1 MLQTIQKAGE
11 VLALFD
17 REHNE
22 WGVREVAERLKMAKS
37 SAHDLMS
44 SLAQQGFLNKTDGN
58 RYRLGWRLVTLSETL
73 LATTELRKEARPVM
87 EELAARYQ
95 ETIHLA
101 VLDGNQAVY
110 VDKLEG
116 KQAVRVELTSLGAR
130 LYAHCSALGKV
141 LLAYSPEQEVKRI
154 IEEAGLPRFTPN
166 TITDEAEL
174 TQALVKIRKQGYAY
188 DMEEIL
194 LDLCCVGAPIYNYT
208 GQVIAAISMSIPA
221 YRFRRSQLEYREA
234 VVRSAKMISERLGY
248 YATSPE
254 MRASGARQGRR

>member
-11 VLALFD
+11 LLALYD
-17 REHNE
+17 RDHTE
-22 WGVREVAERLKMAKS
+22 WGVREAATKLKIAKS

-44 SLAQQGFLNKTDGN
+44 SLAQLGFLNRTEEN

-73 LATTELRKEARPVM
+73 LATTELRKEAHPVI

-95 ETIHLA
+95 ETVHLA
-101 VLDGNQAVY
+101 VLDGTQVVY

-116 KQAVRVELTSLGAR
+116 GQAVRVELTSLGAR

-141 LLAYSPEQEVKRI
+141 LLAYRSEEEVKRI
-154 IEEAGLPRFTPN
+154 IQMAGLPRFTDN
-166 TITDEAEL
+166 TITEQEDL
-174 TQALVKIRKQGYAY
+174 LQNLIKIRKQGYAY

-194 LDLCCVGAPIYNYT
+194 VDLCCVGAPIYNYT

-221 YRFRRSQLEYREA
+221 YRFRRSQTEFREGVIRA
-234 VVRSAKMISERLGY
+234 AKTISARLGY
-248 YATSPE
+248 YGS
-254 MRASGARQGRR
+254 S

>member
-11 VLALFD
+11 LLALFD
-17 REHNE
+17 RDHTE
-22 WGVREVAERLKMAKS
+22 WGVREAATQLKIAKS

-44 SLAQQGFLNKTDGN
+44 SLAKLGFLNRTEEN

-73 LATTELRKEARPVM
+73 LATTELRKEAHPVM

-101 VLDGNQAVY
+101 VLDDTQAVY

-116 KQAVRVELTSLGAR
+116 RQAVRVELTSLGAR

-141 LLAYSPEQEVKRI
+141 LLAYSSEEEVKRI
-154 IEEAGLPRFTPN
+154 IRTAGLPRFTDN
-166 TITDEAEL
+166 TITDEEEL
-174 TQALVKIRKQGYAY
+174 LQALSKIRKQGYAY

-194 LDLCCVGAPIYNYT
+194 PDLCCVAGPIHNYT

-221 YRFRRSQLEYREA
+221 YRFRRSQTEFREGVIRA
-234 VVRSAKMISERLGY
+234 AKTISTRLGY
-248 YATSPE
+248 YGS
-254 MRASGARQGRR
+254 S

>member
-11 VLALFD
+11 LLALYD
-17 REHNE
+17 RDHTE
-22 WGVREVAERLKMAKS
+22 WGVREAATKLKIAKS

-44 SLAQQGFLNKTDGN
+44 SLAKLGLLNKTEGN

-87 EELAARYQ
+87 EDLAARYQ

-101 VLDGNQAVY
+101 VLDDTQAVY
-110 VDKLEG
+110 ADKLEG
-116 KQAVRVELTSLGAR
+116 RQAVRVELTSLGAR

-141 LLAYSPEQEVKRI
+141 LLAYSSEEEVKRI
-154 IEEAGLPRFTPN
+154 IQTAGLPRFTEN
-166 TITDEAEL
+166 TITHEEEL
-174 TQALVKIRKQGYAY
+174 LQNLSRIRKQGYAY

-194 LDLCCVGAPIYNYT
+194 PDLCCVAAPIYNHT

-221 YRFRRSQLEYREA
+221 YRFRRSQTEFREA
-234 VVRSAKMISERLGY
+234 VMRAAKTISKRLGY
-248 YATSPE
+248 Y
-254 MRASGARQGRR
+254 GLC